1 MKKRLIEFLKYLGIG
16 QDKFAKNVGLSRGYV
31 NNIKE
36 NITMKT
42 VDKILKAYPELN
54 KNWLL
59 TGEGEMLNDHPPGN
73 FQSQSFQS
81 ESYKENRE
89 NQILPDRFERYFY
102 EFIAIEKANVEI
114 SKMNAESFKKI
125 ADSHGTLINSHNTLI
140 NNQGTLVNSYNTLSK
155 NYDTLFDRYI
165 AISDKDNL
173 KIDTLIGK
181 IDDFLEY
188 SKPNRVNKA

>member
-31 NNIKE
+31 NNTKE

-81 ESYKENRE
+81 ESCKEDRE

-125 ADSHGTLINSHNTLI
+125 ADSHGTLINTHDTL
-140 NNQGTLVNSYNTLSK
+140 TNSYAALSK
-155 NYDTLFDRYI
+155 NYDKLFDRYA
-165 AISDKDNL
+165 AISDRDHS
-173 KIDTLIGK
+173 KIDTLIEK
-181 IDDFLEY
+181 LDDFLDY
-188 SKPNRVNKA
+188 SKPNRANEY